1 MALTVHQVRDRI
13 ATGITS
19 ALGGAGWVESR
30 FPPEMF
36 GWDTRE
42 QRHKGFS
49 VGVPAT
55 LFPEPERQNAR
66 SGARRAVVTTSVVV
80 RWGHQLRVDGTT
92 VDYGAALDAEAA
104 LIEAVLDCNA
114 SQDLGLRITAARR
127 TVQVGDGDAIAHLLY
142 GTLELQ
148 CLHVMAL
155 E

>member
-1 MALTVHQVRDRI
+1 MLTVHQVRDRI
-13 ATGITS
+13 ASQITS
-19 ALGGAGWVESR
+19 ALGASGWLESR
-30 FPPEMF
+30 YPPEMF
-36 GWDTRE
+36 GWDSRE

-55 LFPEPERQNAR
+55 TFPEAERQNAR
-66 SGARRAVVTTSVVV
+66 SSTRRGVVTTAVVV
-80 RWGHQLRVDGTT
+80 RWGHQLRVDGVA

-104 LIEAVLDCNA
+104 LIEAVLDANA
-114 SQDLGLRITAARR
+114 AQDLGLRITAARR
-127 TVQVGDGDAIAHLLY
+127 TIQVADGDAVEHLLY